1 MTEALL
7 TKGRFTMQAHSF
19 EEILTQYEPLIKGQL
34 KKLNLYRN
42 HEHFYQVGVCAL
54 WEAYRK
60 FEEGKGSF
68 SAFAL
73 HTVRGHMLME
83 LRRERVYD
91 ERFVLK
97 DQQESSEFARPA
109 PLVEY
114 YDDPLEELESYI
126 GQLSSRERLWVQEAI
141 VYEKKLGQIALEQQV
156 SKNTVA
162 TWRKTALKKLR
173 TAARARVK
181 VK

>member
-1 MTEALL
+1 
-7 TKGRFTMQAHSF
+7 MQAQLF

-42 HEHFYQVGVCAL
+42 HDHFYQVGVCAL

-60 FEEGKGSF
+60 FEEGKGAF

-97 DQQESSEFARPA
+97 DQQESTDFEVPA
-109 PLVEY
+109 SIVEY
-114 YDDPLEELESYI
+114 CDDPLEELESYI
-126 GQLSSRERLWVQEAI
+126 GQLSQRERLWVQEAI

-173 TAARARVK
+173 LYVK
-181 VK
+181 RR

>member
-1 MTEALL
+1 
-7 TKGRFTMQAHSF
+7 MQAQPF
-19 EEILTQYEPLIKGQL
+19 EEILNQYKPLIKGQL

-42 HEHFYQVGVCAL
+42 HDHFYQVGVCAL

-60 FEEGKGSF
+60 YEEGKGAF
-68 SAFAL
+68 STFAL

-97 DQQESSEFARPA
+97 DQQESSDFALPA
-109 PLVEY
+109 SLVEY
-114 YDDPLEELESYI
+114 CDDPLEELEPYI
-126 GQLSSRERLWVQEAI
+126 GQLSSRELLWVQEAI
-141 VYEKKLGQIALEQQV
+141 VYEKKLGQIAVEQQV

-173 TAARARVK
+173 VAAGARE
-181 VK
+181 

>member
-1 MTEALL
+1 
-7 TKGRFTMQAHSF
+7 MQHVPF
-19 EEILTQYEPLIKGQL
+19 EDILNQYEPLIKGQL

-42 HEHFYQVGVCAL
+42 HDHFYQIGVCAL
-54 WEAYRK
+54 WEAYKK

-83 LRRERVYD
+83 LRRERIYD
-91 ERFVLK
+91 ERFMLV
-97 DQQESSEFARPA
+97 DQQESKELALPAATPDRLFA
-109 PLVEY
+109 E
-114 YDDPLEELESYI
+114 DPLSELASYI
-126 GQLSSRERLWVQEAI
+126 GLLSERERLWVQEAI

-173 TAARARVK
+173 TGFSHS
-181 VK
+181 